1 MVPRSKGET
10 MKKNDR
16 RLLCRTLAK
25 ELKPEDL
32 GLAQGANF
40 SASLPGGGE
49 VSTMMATLPDYREDA

>member
-1 MVPRSKGET
+1 
-10 MKKNDR
+10 MKKER
-16 RLLCRTLAK
+16 RLLCRTVAK

-40 SASLPGGGE
+40 NPNLPGGGE

>member
-1 MVPRSKGET
+1 

-32 GLAQGANF
+32 GLPKG
-40 SASLPGGGE
+40 ASLSAELGPPE
-49 VSTMMATLPDYREDA
+49 ASTMMATLPDYREDA

>member
-1 MVPRSKGET
+1 
-10 MKKNDR
+10 MKKNER

-32 GLAQGANF
+32 GLAQGADF
-40 SASLPGGGE
+40 SANLPGGG

>member
-1 MVPRSKGET
+1 
-10 MKKNDR
+10 MKKNER

-40 SASLPGGGE
+40 NPNLPGGGE

>member
-1 MVPRSKGET
+1 
-10 MKKNDR
+10 MKKNNR

-32 GLAQGANF
+32 GLPQGASLNA
-40 SASLPGGGE
+40 SAPPE

>member
-1 MVPRSKGET
+1 
-10 MKKNDR
+10 MKKNNR

-32 GLAQGANF
+32 GLAQGASI
-40 SASLPGGGE
+40 SAAKPPE

>member
-1 MVPRSKGET
+1 

-32 GLAQGANF
+32 GLPQGAV
-40 SASLPGGGE
+40 LGGAPIGE
-49 VSTMMATLPDYREDA
+49 ISTMMATLPDYREDA

>member
-1 MVPRSKGET
+1 
-10 MKKNDR
+10 MKKNSR

-32 GLAQGANF
+32 GLAHGADLN
-40 SASLPGGGE
+40 ASKPPE